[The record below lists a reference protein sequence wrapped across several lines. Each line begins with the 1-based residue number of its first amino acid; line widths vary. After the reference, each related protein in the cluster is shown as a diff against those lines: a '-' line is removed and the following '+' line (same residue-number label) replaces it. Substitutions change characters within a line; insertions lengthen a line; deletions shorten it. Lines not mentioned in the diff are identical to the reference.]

1 MAKYQVLFAR
11 YGWVTIEA
19 DSEQDAYQK
28 VEGYGKEDIEW
39 SNGRMI
45 LKQRIV
51 MSWTNGVIENEYVL
65 LDDRGNRSLR
75 KQP

>member
-1 MAKYQVLFAR
+1 MGGRQSRQTPSRMRIKKSK
-11 YGWVTIEA
+11 
-19 DSEQDAYQK
+19 DM
-28 VEGYGKEDIEW
+28 GKKI

-65 LDDRGNRSLR
+65 LDDRGDRSLR
-75 KQP
+75 KRP